1 VKPAAETRWP
11 QTEDMT
17 MKKHSDA
24 AVMLEYSIRRYKEM
38 GEGVKCQKLISR
50 LNKVL
55 AGQARA
61 N

>member
-1 VKPAAETRWP
+1 
-11 QTEDMT
+11 

-50 LNKVL
+50 LNKML